1 MIRLAKKSVGNQGWL
16 GKHHGEDLREAV
28 GNVNVD
34 SEASVLRGSISRH
47 ADVAGAWRRQRPVNN
62 FAVTGL
68 ARMWRSA
75 MSSERTEAGQQRP

>member
-16 GKHHGEDLREAV
+16 GEDLREAV

-34 SEASVLRGSISRH
+34 FEASVLRGSISRH